1 MIWAGDLMRVFARVA
16 LVATLAVATGCGSTV
31 AGVGS
36 TNNGQSGAAGLSAP
50 AGSSPAS
57 GSGTTGGG
65 AGGLAPGAGQPGGQ
79 AGGTTAAGNGA
90 SSSGM
95 GGGQAGTSSPVS
107 GRGYDAHHLYLGFPT
122 NNDVNR
128 AAPSGLGA
136 TDFGDQPSIIK
147 AVVDDINRHG
157 GILGRTIVPLFHDI
171 ATANLETD
179 PTSQAQATCT
189 AFTQDAHVVAVV
201 NIVAGIDLPTFYS
214 CLAHH
219 DTPLISAGFVPA
231 DDALFNSY
239 APYLYKLTAAS
250 FTQLT
255 PVWLTRLTAMGY
267 FHGWNT
273 TTGGPAAGQAKVGLL
288 YPSQQPQ
295 QRIFSDVKRRLTAAG
310 YTVAKEYQYDAS
322 SLNNESAS
330 MSNAVLQM
338 RNAGVTH
345 ILSSESDVLLF
356 MTAADSQHYR
366 PRYALTSYHAAAV
379 QLQGTVP
386 NSQLVGSMGVGWLP
400 VSDVDASH
408 DPGPVSGGETSCRK
422 LMQAAGQST
431 STASAEIVELA
442 ICDAVRLTADAINL
456 SKNPTSGGL
465 HAGLAALGAGF
476 ASALTWRNGL
486 APNRYD
492 EPGAVREFAFNGS
505 AYSYVSST
513 LYPL

>member
-1 MIWAGDLMRVFARVA
+1 MRLFPRLLIAASIA
-16 LVATLAVATGCGSTV
+16 LATGCGTTVTGVGAPSSSSAGV
-31 AGVGS
+31 AGLTVPSGRS
-36 TNNGQSGAAGLSAP
+36 SASGGAA
-50 AGSSPAS
+50 
-57 GSGTTGGG
+57 TTGGVAGNLGGPDAVQPGAAPSDGISGGAHG
-65 AGGLAPGAGQPGGQ
+65 AGP
-79 AGGTTAAGNGA
+79 
-90 SSSGM
+90 
-95 GGGQAGTSSPVS
+95 GTSSGQATATVPVT
-107 GRGYDAHHLYLGFPT
+107 GRGYDAHHFYLGFPT
-122 NNDVNR
+122 NNDVNQ

-147 AVVDDINRHG
+147 AVVADINHRG
-157 GILGRTIVPLFHDI
+157 GILGRTVVPLFHDI
-171 ATANLETD
+171 ATANLEAD
-179 PTSQAQATCT
+179 PSSQAQATCT

-214 CLAHH
+214 CLAQH

-231 DDALFNSY
+231 DDTLFNSY
-239 APYLYKLTAAS
+239 APHLYKLTAAS

-255 PVWLTRLTAMGY
+255 PVWLARLTAMGY

-273 TTGGPAAGQAKVGLL
+273 TAGGPGASATKLGLL

-295 QRIFSDVKRRLTAAG
+295 QRIFADIKRRLVAAG

-345 ILSSESDVLLF
+345 VLSSESDVLLF

-366 PRYALTSYHAAAV
+366 PRYALTSYHAPAV

-400 VSDVDASH
+400 VTDVDAGH
-408 DPGPVSGGETSCRK
+408 NPGPVSGGETSCRK
-422 LMQAAGQST
+422 LMHNAGQDS
-431 STASAEIVELA
+431 SSASAEIVEFA
-442 ICDAVRLTADAINL
+442 ICDAVRLTASAVNL
-456 SKNPTSGGL
+456 SKNPTSSGL
-465 HAGLAALGAGF
+465 HAGLAQLGSGF

-486 APNRYD
+486 AADRYD
-492 EPGAVREFAFNGS
+492 VPGTVREFAFSGN
-505 AYSYVSST
+505 AYAYVSSKV
-513 LYPL
+513 YPL

>member
-1 MIWAGDLMRVFARVA
+1 MRVASRLLIVGSLA
-16 LVATLAVATGCGSTV
+16 LATGCGTTVSGVSTTNTNAGADAGLTAPV
-31 AGVGS
+31 APS
-36 TNNGQSGAAGLSAP
+36 SATRNGESSSGAAGSLAP
-50 AGSSPAS
+50 GSVQAAGSAAS
-57 GSGTTGGG
+57 GSATGSAVG
-65 AGGLAPGAGQPGGQ
+65 
-79 AGGTTAAGNGA
+79 
-90 SSSGM
+90 SGP
-95 GGGQAGTSSPVS
+95 AGTSSRQAAAAVPVA
-107 GRGYDAHHLYLGFPT
+107 GRGYDATHLYLGFPT

-128 AAPSGLGA
+128 AAPSGIGA

-147 AVVDDINRHG
+147 AVVGDINRRG
-157 GILGRTIVPLFHDI
+157 GILGRTVVPLFHDI

-179 PTSQAQATCT
+179 KNGQAQATCT

-201 NIVAGIDLPTFYS
+201 NIVAAIDLPTFYS

-231 DDALFNSY
+231 DDTLFNSY

-255 PVWLTRLTAMGY
+255 PVWLSRLTAMGY

-273 TTGGPAAGQAKVGLL
+273 TTGGPGTTAAKVGLL

-295 QRIFSDVKRRLTAAG
+295 QRIFTDIKRRLTADG
-310 YTVAKEYQYDAS
+310 YTVAKEFQYDAS

-366 PRYALTSYHAAAV
+366 PRYALTSYHAPAV

-386 NSQLVGSMGVGWLP
+386 NSQLAGSMGVGWLP
-400 VSDVDASH
+400 VSDVDAGH
-408 DPGPVSGGETSCRK
+408 NPGPVSAGETSCRK
-422 LMQAAGQST
+422 LMHAAGQGST
-431 STASAEIVELA
+431 SASAVIVEFA
-442 ICDAVRLTADAINL
+442 ICDAVRLTAGAINL
-456 SKNPTSGGL
+456 SKNPTSSGL
-465 HAGLAALGAGF
+465 YQGISQLGTTF
-476 ASALTWRNGL
+476 TSALTWRNGL
-486 APNRYD
+486 AADRYD
-492 EPGAVREFAFNGS
+492 VPGAVREFAFNGN
-505 AYSYVSST
+505 AYAYVSAK
-513 LYPL
+513 LYPI